1 MSARQLAAA
10 SLLAATALGS
20 APGAAAADR
29 RPEADQRLEARGE
42 WSVTTR
48 GTAPLP
54 PMGWNSWNAFGTDID
69 EEKVIASAQVI
80 VDSGLAA
87 KGYRFINIDDGW
99 WAKRRQADGRVLI
112 RTDTFP
118 SAATPDG
125 NTSFRP
131 LTDRL
136 HAMGLKAGI
145 YSEIGRNSCGQI
157 YGDPNGPGQPSGT
170 QAEREIGL
178 YGHIDQ
184 DIALYFG
191 EWNFDYIKVD
201 GCGIRALGAE
211 SPQVR
216 SGRFRALAPL
226 IDYDTIANTDIGAV
240 KALFDQ
246 VGRALSRNRPDNGF
260 VLSICLWGTAD
271 VRSWAR
277 SLGNLSRTSEDI
289 SPNWERML
297 HNLDSAAR
305 RELYAKP
312 NSWNDPD
319 MLFIGSGTFDDA
331 HITEARSHMALWAM
345 LNAPLIIGFDLR
357 KATPR
362 LMEVLGNERVIAL
375 NQDAAAN
382 QAVLAHDGATVQI
395 FVKTLADGTKAVAVF
410 NRTGGPVEATLTAAH
425 LKYRADRPVL
435 LADLWDSGERTF
447 TDELPLRLAAHQTL
461 LFRASG
467 TRERPQGFYLS
478 EQPAIVN
485 PAVDGVV
492 YPMADPLVHRG
503 MLPWRSSRGDGEHPV
518 YGGWGGARAD
528 ATPFAQTPKMA
539 GKVYH
544 SAIGTLAN
552 SRIEVR
558 NTGFA
563 TFSALAGIDDS
574 VADPAM
580 RVRFSVH
587 ADGRRLMRT
596 GWMKRGDAPASVT
609 VPVSGAKIIEL
620 VAEGNRPVMQTVAV
634 NWAMAALDR

>member
-216 SGRFRALAPL
+216 SAG
-226 IDYDTIANTDIGAV
+226 
-240 KALFDQ
+240 
-246 VGRALSRNRPDNGF
+246 
-260 VLSICLWGTAD
+260 C
-271 VRSWAR
+271 AR
-277 SLGNLSRTSEDI
+277 L
-289 SPNWERML
+289 
-297 HNLDSAAR
+297 
-305 RELYAKP
+305 
-312 NSWNDPD
+312 
-319 MLFIGSGTFDDA
+319 
-331 HITEARSHMALWAM
+331 
-345 LNAPLIIGFDLR
+345 
-357 KATPR
+357 PR
-362 LMEVLGNERVIAL
+362 
-375 NQDAAAN
+375 
-382 QAVLAHDGATVQI
+382 
-395 FVKTLADGTKAVAVF
+395 
-410 NRTGGPVEATLTAAH
+410 
-425 LKYRADRPVL
+425 
-435 LADLWDSGERTF
+435 
-447 TDELPLRLAAHQTL
+447 
-461 LFRASG
+461 
-467 TRERPQGFYLS
+467 
-478 EQPAIVN
+478 
-485 PAVDGVV
+485 
-492 YPMADPLVHRG
+492 
-503 MLPWRSSRGDGEHPV
+503 
-518 YGGWGGARAD
+518 
-528 ATPFAQTPKMA
+528 
-539 GKVYH
+539 
-544 SAIGTLAN
+544 
-552 SRIEVR
+552 
-558 NTGFA
+558 
-563 TFSALAGIDDS
+563 
-574 VADPAM
+574 
-580 RVRFSVH
+580 
-587 ADGRRLMRT
+587 
-596 GWMKRGDAPASVT
+596 
-609 VPVSGAKIIEL
+609 
-620 VAEGNRPVMQTVAV
+620 
-634 NWAMAALDR
+634 